1 VFFAV
6 NDNDSKLSA
15 GGSHWSLLMYNK
27 QTNSFHHYDSC
38 NAYNT
43 SAARSL
49 ARNVEPFL
57 HAKGSPAFVESRC
70 PQQTNSYDCGVYVIC
85 VAEELCKNFLA
96 SKETSLSDTV
106 TAENTKQK
114 RRALKKLILDLGQT
128 KT

>member
-1 VFFAV
+1 MADEIV
-6 NDNDSKLSA
+6 LSF
-15 GGSHWSLLMYNK
+15 HDSLLRESDLSLLQEGRWLNDRLIGFVFEMMG
-27 QTNSFHHYDSC
+27 
-38 NAYNT
+38 
-43 SAARSL
+43 RSVFIL
-49 ARNVEPFL
+49 T
-57 HAKGSPAFVESRC
+57 AKGSPAFVESRC

-106 TAENTKQK
+106 TAENIQQK